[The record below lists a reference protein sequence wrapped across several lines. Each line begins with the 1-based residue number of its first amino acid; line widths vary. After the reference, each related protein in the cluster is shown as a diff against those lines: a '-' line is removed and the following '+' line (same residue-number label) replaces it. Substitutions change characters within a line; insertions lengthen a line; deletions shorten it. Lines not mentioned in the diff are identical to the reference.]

1 MNKVIIE
8 VGSTVTKV
16 DVYDGENIKR
26 IKDETIMF
34 KKNYSLNN
42 KIDDEDFKSLVTL
55 VNSLKLDYDDIY
67 VCGTSIFRILEDNE
81 RDKFFNHF
89 NDATGIE
96 FHIITQEE
104 ESEFTVLSAVKKV
117 NSKTCVFVGG
127 GGSCEIAV
135 YDDGIKESFDVPFG
149 VVDVMNEFPDLAD
162 DIAKTPLEEVM
173 DYIKTNLAI
182 STSSKAEILI
192 LAGGGHEKFARLS
205 GIKFEEN
212 SLFSDS
218 TEPIMMDIE
227 TRKTETKRYFE
238 KISLDAIRTRVDD
251 PKWWFATRAMCA
263 FVLVVAEFFD
273 VKYIVPTDL
282 GMAYGIVEK
291 HK

>member
-1 MNKVIIE
+1 MNKAIVE
-8 VGSTVTKV
+8 VGSTVIKV

-26 IKDETIMF
+26 VKDETILF
-34 KKNYSLNN
+34 KKNYSVNN
-42 KIDDEDFKSLVTL
+42 EISDEDFKSLVDL
-55 VNSLKLDYDDIY
+55 VNALKSDYDDIY

-81 RDKFFNHF
+81 KDEFLNHF
-89 NDATGIE
+89 KEATGIE
-96 FHIITQEE
+96 FHIITQDE

-117 NSKTCVFVGG
+117 NSKVCVFVGG
-127 GGSCEIAV
+127 GGSCEIAI
-135 YDDGIKESFDVPFG
+135 YDKGIKEALNVPFG
-149 VVDVMNEFPDLAD
+149 VVDVMNQFPDLAD

-173 DYIKTNLAI
+173 DYIRINLELSI
-182 STSSKAEILI
+182 DSKAETLI

-205 GIKFEEN
+205 GIKYEDN
-212 SLFSDS
+212 TLFSDK

-238 KISLDAIRTRVDD
+238 EISLDAIRARVDD

-263 FVLVVAEFFD
+263 FVLVVAEAFD
-273 VKYIVPTDL
+273 AKYIIPTDL